1 MLSAPKLF
9 MVLLGCKPAGRHT
22 EQHDVFFGIASE
34 LRDLIPAFESFWPEA
49 KGKLHV
55 DGWREVQHVNGYRV
69 ELVPREKALPQQ
81 IKLFFINLG
90 GYKPGEF
97 EEFHYKMLVAAPTKA
112 EAVREAK
119 QTAFFKHTG
128 FAGANAHIDDQYGVD
143 VDDVMEVEEILAPE
157 LRERYALKFSHIPSL
172 AEDVLQ
178 LGYFKL
184 NLL

>member
-1 MLSAPKLF
+1 
-9 MVLLGCKPAGRHT
+9 
-22 EQHDVFFGIASE
+22 
-34 LRDLIPAFESFWPEA
+34 
-49 KGKLHV
+49 
-55 DGWREVQHVNGYRV
+55 
-69 ELVPREKALPQQ
+69 VPREKALPQQ

-112 EAVREAK
+112 EAVQVAK

-143 VDDVMEVEEILAPE
+143 VDDMMEVEDILAPE
-157 LRERYALKFSHIPSL
+157 LRERYALEFRLVEKKVTD
-172 AEDVLQ
+172 ALQ

-184 NLL
+184 NAI